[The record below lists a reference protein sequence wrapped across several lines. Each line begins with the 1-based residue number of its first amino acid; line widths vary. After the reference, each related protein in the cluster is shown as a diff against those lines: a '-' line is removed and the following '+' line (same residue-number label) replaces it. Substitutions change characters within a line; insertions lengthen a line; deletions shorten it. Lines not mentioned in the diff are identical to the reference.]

1 MVPIATYHAP
11 LSGHSGAKGPAC
23 SRIPPWDLAM
33 ILQVLCKP
41 PFEYLEEVP
50 GRLLT
55 IKTVFLLA
63 ISSLK
68 RVSDL
73 QALSM
78 AHLDLE
84 FAPGMAKAFLYPR
97 PGYIPK
103 VSVVC
108 EHWMDHFF
116 FICLL
121 WSS

>member
-1 MVPIATYHAP
+1 
-11 LSGHSGAKGPAC
+11 
-23 SRIPPWDLAM
+23 M

-68 RVSDL
+68 KVSDL

-108 EHWMDHFF
+108 EHWMDNFF
-116 FICLL
+116 LFVCYGPPKKGLPATDTPLAGGL
-121 WSS
+121 WMQFS